1 MDQPTPQPDQSAPQG
16 AKKGQDRPEHP
27 QSMAP
32 TMVLCPYCGSLSTHQ
47 KQCSNCGGYFD
58 LLSRQRSQNAMGPWF
73 IRDVSKPFQPGCS
86 YSTLVKMIQRGKIK
100 PETVIR
106 GPATRQ
112 FWTFA
117 RNAPGIAH
125 LLGEC
130 HSCHAPVMPIA
141 KLCPMC
147 RASFVVDDDR
157 QHMGLSPVHLLPGDA
172 DAATIAA
179 SLSNKVAAPAAETTP
194 ATQAAAPNHPDSHA
208 VASEV
213 SQSESEHADANQAAT
228 QTQVVAERAAHPA
241 PSFPEP
247 EVKVILDEDEKSG
260 SRAGLVVSIVI
271 AFIVVAGAGFWAWS
285 YLSARA
291 TSDSTPVVETSQA
304 DQPTGSDAVGGEQ
317 DALESETL
325 VPTEG
330 QLPDNEAA
338 SVVDDIPEPV
348 EVDSDLEESTRQPQQ
363 TNDTATNQR
372 DNAQQLAFDRALIGI
387 ADGTLD
393 EVAFRAVLDEVLPQQ
408 REALEEMWVRRQNQV
423 RLGRDG
429 D

>member
-1 MDQPTPQPDQSAPQG
+1 
-16 AKKGQDRPEHP
+16 
-27 QSMAP
+27 
-32 TMVLCPYCGSLSTHQ
+32 MVLCPYCGSLSTHQ
-47 KQCSNCGGYFD
+47 KQCSNCHGYFD

-130 HSCHAPVMPIA
+130 HSCHSPVMPIA

-147 RASFVVDDDR
+147 RASFVVNDDR
-157 QHMGLSPVHLLPGDA
+157 QHLGLSPIHLLPGDA

-179 SLSNKVAAPAAETTP
+179 SLSNKVAAPAVQTSPPPEAAVPAPEHTP
-194 ATQAAAPNHPDSHA
+194 AHAVTAGVTQAA
-208 VASEV
+208 
-213 SQSESEHADANQAAT
+213 SEHAEANQAAT
-228 QTQVVAERAAHPA
+228 QSQVVVEQVAHPV
-241 PSFPEP
+241 PTFPEP
-247 EVKVILDEDEKSG
+247 EVKVILAEDEKSG
-260 SRAGLVVSIVI
+260 SSRGLVFSIVI

-291 TSDSTPVVETSQA
+291 TPDSMSAAETFQA
-304 DQPTGSDAVGGEQ
+304 DLSTGSDVVTGDL
-317 DALESETL
+317 DALEPEVL
-325 VPTEG
+325 LPTDD
-330 QLPDNEAA
+330 QISDNATDTD
-338 SVVDDIPEPV
+338 VDGIPAV
-348 EVDSDLEESTRQPQQ
+348 FDSDLEESPNQPQQ
-363 TNDTATNQR
+363 DTESATEKQE
-372 DNAQQLAFDRALIGI
+372 NARRLAYDRALIGI
-387 ADGTLD
+387 AEGNLDEEAFQALLD
-393 EVAFRAVLDEVLPQQ
+393 EVAPQQ
-408 REALEEMWVRRQNQV
+408 RGALEELWVRRQDQV

-429 D
+429 G

>member
-1 MDQPTPQPDQSAPQG
+1 
-16 AKKGQDRPEHP
+16 
-27 QSMAP
+27 MAP

-47 KQCSNCGGYFD
+47 KQCSNCQGYFD

-73 IRDVSKPFQPGCS
+73 IRDVSKPFQPGCA
-86 YSTLVKMIQRGKIK
+86 YSTLVKLIQRGRIK

-179 SLSNKVAAPAAETTP
+179 SLSSKVAEPSVPTTPPPEAAPPAAGNQHPHAVP
-194 ATQAAAPNHPDSHA
+194 AGVTQAASANA
-208 VASEV
+208 
-213 SQSESEHADANQAAT
+213 QTNQAAT
-228 QTQVVAERAAHPA
+228 QTRVVVEQAAHPE

-247 EVKVILDEDEKSG
+247 EVKVILADDEKPG
-260 SRAGLVVSIVI
+260 SNAGLIVSIVI

-285 YLSARA
+285 YLSERA
-291 TSDSTPVVETSQA
+291 EPDVASATEVSQQA
-304 DQPTGSDAVGGEQ
+304 LAEGS
-317 DALESETL
+317 ESEAGEPDAPEPEVQL
-325 VPTEG
+325 ENDDPVSVSIGDTETDDE
-330 QLPDNEAA
+330 P
-338 SVVDDIPEPV
+338 SVVDFEV
-348 EVDSDLEESTRQPQQ
+348 EGTPTQTPQDSDG
-363 TNDTATNQR
+363 TADLQENMQR
-372 DNAQQLAFDRALIGI
+372 LAFDRALVGI
-387 ADGTLD
+387 AEGSLDEEAFRAILD
-393 EVAFRAVLDEVLPQQ
+393 EVAPQQ
-408 REALEEMWVRRQNQV
+408 REALEEMWVRRQDQV

-429 D
+429 G